1 MFWFIIT
8 VVLVITFRKEIVS
21 LFSAIVSFVSSMV
34 GRIKEKM
41 TPTPEQAAIKAKEKE
56 VQAKFVRNLSETKEL
71 YKVYVRNTSIYY
83 GREGEYTR
91 FHTSD
96 ENVFDILYAGGLW
109 TDVGRSSDISLIVT
123 RDETGKILSKE
134 YQPINPKIYF

>member
-21 LFSAIVSFVSSMV
+21 LFSPIGAFVSNIA

-56 VQAKFVRNLSETKEL
+56 VQAKFVRNLSETEEL
-71 YKVYVRNTSIYY
+71 YKIYVRDYSTYI
-83 GREGEYTR
+83 GLGGEYIR
-91 FHTSD
+91 FYLSD
-96 ENVFDILYAGGLW
+96 GNVIDRLNDGLW
-109 TDVGRSSDISLIVT
+109 SAVRRFSDISLIVT
-123 RDETGKILSKE
+123 RDETGEILRKE
-134 YQPINPKIYF
+134 FNPMNPKIYY

>member
-8 VVLVITFRKEIVS
+8 VVLVIIFKDE
-21 LFSAIVSFVSSMV
+21 IVSFVSSMV

-71 YKVYVRNTSIYY
+71 YSTYAKHI
-83 GREGEYTR
+83 TR
-91 FHTSD
+91 WDWGKFYRIQTSD
-96 ENVFDILYAGGLW
+96 GNFFDESGTIWEGMYYNTQSRDL
-109 TDVGRSSDISLIVT
+109 SLVVT
-123 RDETGKILSKE
+123 RDETGKIINKE
-134 YQPINPKIYF
+134 YFPIKAEIYY

>member
-8 VVLVITFRKEIVS
+8 VILVIIFKDE
-21 LFSAIVSFVSSMV
+21 IVSFVSSMV

-71 YKVYVRNTSIYY
+71 YSTYAKCITEWNW
-83 GREGEYTR
+83 GEFYR
-91 FHTSD
+91 IQTSD
-96 ENVFDILYAGGLW
+96 GNFFDERGTVWQGMYNKTQSRDL
-109 TDVGRSSDISLIVT
+109 SLVVT
-123 RDETGKILSKE
+123 RDETGKIINKE
-134 YQPINPKIYF
+134 YFPIKAEIYY